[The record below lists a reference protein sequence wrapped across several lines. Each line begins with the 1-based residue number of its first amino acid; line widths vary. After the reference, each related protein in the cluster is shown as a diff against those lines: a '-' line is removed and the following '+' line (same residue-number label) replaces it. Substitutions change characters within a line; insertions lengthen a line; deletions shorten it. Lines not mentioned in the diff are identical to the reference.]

1 MIAIA
6 SPVAGIAVTHQGS
19 LHPGY
24 ASLGC
29 TRWFTVAGACHV
41 AACVTVHVPM
51 RFGPLSLFALL
62 SVVGCGSQTQRTG
75 TITLRAG
82 CPAAGCPVT
91 GDGPQ
96 RLAASQKALAEFNV
110 EAVKT
115 ELDAAAATPLDY
127 KSYVSW
133 WEHRGIAA
141 AYVEDEKTASAAF
154 DMLLALDPRHL
165 LSYTLSPKATFVFE
179 KVRGQERTE
188 AALDINWPRDLKVGS
203 EVPLDIEVV
212 ADPKAF
218 LKRARLFV
226 RERGASDW
234 RAADFAITIGKTT
247 RLRLPG
253 INKKSS
259 AALELY
265 LQAYDDKG
273 NTVLTWADPKRP
285 REIAMRYEPPTPWFR
300 KWWVWA
306 AAGTVVAG
314 ATGAIVF
321 TATNEPPSRVGG
333 SVVVN

>member
-1 MIAIA
+1 
-6 SPVAGIAVTHQGS
+6 
-19 LHPGY
+19 
-24 ASLGC
+24 
-29 TRWFTVAGACHV
+29 
-41 AACVTVHVPM
+41 M
-51 RFGPLSLFALL
+51 RFGRYLVSLVLL
-62 SVVGCGSQTQRTG
+62 AVGCGGQAQHVG
-75 TITLRAG
+75 TVTLRAG

-96 RLAASQKALAEFNV
+96 RLAASQKALADFNV
-110 EAVKT
+110 DAVKT
-115 ELDAAAATPLDY
+115 ELDAAAAKPLDY

-133 WEHRGIAA
+133 WEQRGIAA
-141 AYVEDEKTASAAF
+141 AYVEDEKNASAAF

-179 KVRGQERTE
+179 KVRALERTE

-203 EVPLDIEVV
+203 DVPLDVEVV
-212 ADPKAF
+212 ADPKGF
-218 LKRARLFV
+218 LKRASLFV
-226 RERGASDW
+226 RERGTSDW
-234 RAADFAITIGKTT
+234 RAADFVITNGKAT

-253 INKKSS
+253 INKKSPG
-259 AALELY
+259 ALELY

-273 NTVLTWADPKRP
+273 NTVLNWADPKRP

-321 TATNEPPSRVGG
+321 TATSEPPSRVGG
-333 SVVVN
+333 SVVVR

>member
-1 MIAIA
+1 MRVGWYLI
-6 SPVAGIAVTHQGS
+6 SFMAVTVGGCASQHQRVG
-19 LHPGY
+19 
-24 ASLGC
+24 
-29 TRWFTVAGACHV
+29 TVA
-41 AACVTVHVPM
+41 
-51 RFGPLSLFALL
+51 
-62 SVVGCGSQTQRTG
+62 
-75 TITLRAG
+75 LRPG
-82 CPAAGCPVT
+82 CPANGCPVI
-91 GDGPQ
+91 GPGPQ
-96 RLAASQKALAEFNV
+96 RIAASQKALAEFDV
-110 EAVKT
+110 ATVKT
-115 ELDAAAATPLDY
+115 ELDAAATAPLDY
-127 KSYVSW
+127 KSYVAW

-141 AYVEDEKTASAAF
+141 AYVEDEKTASSAF

-179 KVRGQERTE
+179 KVRAQERTE
-188 AALDINWPRDLKVGS
+188 ASLDINWPRDLKVGS
-203 EVPLDIEVV
+203 DVPLDVEVV
-212 ADPKAF
+212 ADPKGF
-218 LKRARLFV
+218 LKRASLFV

-234 RAADFAITIGKTT
+234 RAADFAITAGKAT

-253 INKKSS
+253 INKKSPG
-259 AALELY
+259 ALELY

-300 KWWVWA
+300 TWWVWA